1 MGKVIFDTSMSLDG
15 FMAAANVR
23 PGAGLGDDGDRLH
36 EWAFGPDLAG
46 RELLDRAIEGLGAV
60 ICGRVTYDLSIPYWG
75 DGGPTGEVRVPIIV
89 LTHRPLAETFENN
102 VYRTAGDVDSALAM
116 ARETAG
122 DKDISVMGATTAQ
135 HYLRAGVVDE
145 IAIHLVPVL
154 FGAGVRTF
162 ADMGKHV
169 TLEIVDQVAGS
180 HATHLRYRVVR
191 DA

>member
-1 MGKVIFDTSMSLDG
+1 
-15 FMAAANVR
+15 
-23 PGAGLGDDGDRLH
+23 
-36 EWAFGPDLAG
+36 
-46 RELLDRAIEGLGAV
+46 
-60 ICGRVTYDLSIPYWG
+60 
-75 DGGPTGEVRVPIIV
+75 
-89 LTHRPLAETFENN
+89 
-102 VYRTAGDVDSALAM
+102 VDSALAM

-122 DKDISVMGATTAQ
+122 DKDISVMGAATAQ

-154 FGAGVRTF
+154 FGAGVPTF